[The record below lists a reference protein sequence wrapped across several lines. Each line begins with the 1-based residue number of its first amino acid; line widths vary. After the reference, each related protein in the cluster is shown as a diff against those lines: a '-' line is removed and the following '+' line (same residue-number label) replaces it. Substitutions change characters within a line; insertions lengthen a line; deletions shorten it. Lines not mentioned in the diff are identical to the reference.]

1 MDFRLILIRATLLGF
16 LMLGIGSRL
25 LMRVVALMQG
35 TPPGWT
41 FGGTMTV
48 VFLGTVSGLGAGVIY
63 CVLQRFVDKAWV
75 RTAAFIAICGLISW
89 RGVHGVPPVQQ
100 AMFMTLAIAY
110 LIVVDILSR
119 LATRAGAPH
128 DMSFSPTG

>member
-1 MDFRLILIRATLLGF
+1 MDFRSILIRATLLGF

-48 VFLGTVSGLGAGVIY
+48 IFLGTVSGFVAGIIY
-63 CVLQRFVDKAWV
+63 YLLQRFVDKGWV
-75 RTAAFIAICGLISW
+75 RTAAFIVICGLISW

-100 AMFMTLAIAY
+100 AMFMALAIAY
-110 LIVVDILSR
+110 LMVVDILGR
-119 LATRAGAPH
+119 LATRASPAH

>member
-1 MDFRLILIRATLLGF
+1 MDFRSTLIRATLLGF
-16 LMLGIGSRL
+16 LILGIGSRL
-25 LMRVVALMQG
+25 LMRVVAMMQG
-35 TPPGWT
+35 TPPAWT
-41 FGGTMTV
+41 FEGTLTV

-63 CVLQRFVDKAWV
+63 YLLRRFVDRPWV

-100 AMFMTLAIAY
+100 VMFMALAIAY
-110 LIVVDILSR
+110 LVLIDILGR
-119 LATRAGAPH
+119 LATRASAPH

>member
-1 MDFRLILIRATLLGF
+1 MEFRPSLIRATLLGF
-16 LMLGIGSRL
+16 LLLGFGSRL

-35 TPPGWT
+35 TSGSWT
-41 FGGTMTV
+41 FEGTMTV

-63 CVLQRFVDKAWV
+63 YLLGRFVGKPWV
-75 RTAAFIAICGLISW
+75 RTAAFITICGLISW

-100 AMFMTLAIAY
+100 AMFMALAVVY
-110 LIVVDILSR
+110 LILVDILGR
-119 LATRAGAPH
+119 LACRASGPH

>member
-1 MDFRLILIRATLLGF
+1 MDFRSTLIRATLLGF
-16 LMLGIGSRL
+16 LILGIGSRL

-35 TPPGWT
+35 TPGGWT
-41 FGGTMTV
+41 FEGTLTV
-48 VFLGTVSGLGAGVIY
+48 VLLGTVSGLGAGVIY
-63 CVLQRFVDKAWV
+63 YLLRRFVDRAWV

-100 AMFMTLAIAY
+100 TMFMALAVAY
-110 LIVVDILSR
+110 LILVDILGR
-119 LATRAGAPH
+119 LATRASAPH